1 MNCIKCNQEIPEGS
15 RFCPHCGAEQI
26 VRAEVEHIQPETGA
40 QDNVYTQPGSEPGN
54 NTYIQ
59 PQYQNES
66 NYQNNYQ
73 NNYQSN
79 PYQQPGEQ
87 PVNWVPYLVLSII
100 STICCCLPF
109 GIVGIVFS
117 AKINTAVNTGNMEE
131 ARRYANTA
139 RIWIIVAVVCGI
151 VSNLIWFVLMGQVAS
166 DFYYYY

>member
-40 QDNVYTQPGSEPGN
+40 Q
-54 NTYIQ
+54 
-59 PQYQNES
+59 
-66 NYQNNYQ
+66 

-79 PYQQPGEQ
+79 PYQQPYQQPGEQ

-139 RIWIIVAVVCGI
+139 RIWIIVAVICGI